1 MEEINIYKA
10 RPIGDSKHKSIKIII
25 DKELPEFLTD
35 DFKDTAAYLKEADQQ
50 YEIEA
55 NKLFR
60 ALYFTLPGGVFD
72 RLLLKF
78 LEVKKSHFKVSY
90 GNDDFKEDDNLIMCE
105 TCCVVYEKNNA
116 NCPNCGTINVQ

>member
-10 RPIGDSKHKSIKIII
+10 QSTGDSKHKSIKIII
-25 DKELPEFLTD
+25 DKELPELLTD
-35 DFKDTAAYLKEADQQ
+35 NFKDTAAYLKEADQQ

-55 NKLFR
+55 IKLFR
-60 ALYFTLPGGVFD
+60 ALYFTLPGGVLD

-90 GNDDFKEDDNLIMCE
+90 GNDDFKEDNNLIMCGK
-105 TCCVVYEKNNA
+105 CYIVYDKTNSA
-116 NCPNCGTINVQ
+116 CSNCGTINVQ